1 MKTFNIR
8 YRSVEKLKSFLEA
21 HSLNNQ
27 ENLLVQVFTSI
38 ASPSHILTLSS
49 TLKELLPYA
58 MIVGCSTDGEIVDGK
73 VLSKNTVIS
82 ITLFEKSSIEM
93 LFIEEKNDSYKQG
106 QLIADTLIKEDT
118 KALIVLAT
126 FQSLNAQSLLDG
138 IYHDKKRHKGLVI
151 SGALAS
157 DYGKFKG
164 SFLFD
169 SESIVKNGIIA
180 VALSGEQ
187 LHASNYYL
195 HDWEPI
201 SRKFRVNKVKNNRVY
216 TLDNKPIKEL
226 YSQYIGSDA
235 AASLPLYSLQFP
247 FVALRDNRHISKLV
261 IADPEDG
268 SLIFTSN
275 IQEGEI
281 LQIAFANIDKVH
293 ENAQKLFEEI
303 LRTPSQTL
311 FVYASS
317 ARRRFLEH
325 FSHKEIE
332 SLIDI
337 ATVSGF
343 FGFSEFF
350 ANDSQCN
357 LLSQSLTVLSLSESD
372 EVKKRTFPRKK
383 KMMQNDLD
391 YKTVK
396 VLSNIAQVSSNE
408 LEELNA
414 ALENR
419 VQVGVEENRKK
430 DSIMIHNSKLAQL
443 GEMMGLIAHQWR
455 QPLSAISATATGM
468 QIKFELD
475 SWTPE
480 YIESSLHNI
489 EEYVLHLSDTINDF
503 TNFFKPTKRMEHIV
517 ARDIIKKALFIIS
530 PLLTRENVLVLK
542 KYSSENKI
550 ETYPN
555 EVTQVV
561 LNLIKNSVNA
571 LTKREVKSPE
581 IYISEYQKNG
591 KNIIEVSDNAG
602 GINEKIL
609 EKIFEPYFST
619 KNEENSM
626 GLGLYMSK
634 FIIEDSCGG
643 GLEVKN
649 VEGGAKFTITLS

>member
-201 SRKFRVNKVKNNRVY
+201 SRKFRVDKVKNNRVY
-216 TLDNKPIKEL
+216 TLDNKSIKEL

-268 SLIFTSN
+268 SLIFASN

-303 LRTPSQTL
+303 SRTPSQTL

-332 SLIDI
+332 SLTGI

-480 YIESSLHNI
+480 YVESSLHNI

-503 TNFFKPTKRMEHIV
+503 TNFFKPTKRMERIV
-517 ARDIIKKALFIIS
+517 ARDIIKKALFIMS
-530 PLLTRENVLVLK
+530 PLLTKENVLVLK

-555 EVTQVV
+555 EVIQVV

-643 GLEVKN
+643 SLEVKN